1 MNTVFWWTG
10 AVVWSL
16 LSLLVLWL
24 FVEIGM
30 AITPA
35 VSTVRFTWCAA
46 RMRGLPIY
54 PGILRLPALLF
65 GRWGMCLGYRR
76 GQFLLREQNGV
87 WRGVG
92 NWSVHPRAVPP
103 QATKG
108 EFS

>member
-46 RMRGLPIY
+46 RMRGLPVY
-54 PGILRLPALLF
+54 PAVFRLPVLF
-65 GRWGMCLGYRR
+65 LRRWAMCVGYRT
-76 GQFLLREQNGV
+76 GHFLLREQNGV
-87 WRGVG
+87 WKGVG
-92 NWSVHPRAVPP
+92 NWTVHPPAVQQQPG
-103 QATKG
+103 QG
-108 EFS
+108 EFQ